1 MMAETVEAQA
11 PLAEAEAIMVE
22 AVEAQ
27 AHDAEAHEAQAQV
40 AAQTQVEVVQAQAEA
55 QTQAVVALSA
65 LPLSALVESDAA
77 ESEASRA
84 PVRRGNGKQQ
94 QQQGRSGFKSWKRRG
109 SRVLIKSADDVN
121 GAAAALLAG
130 LVPLVRDAA
139 VAAVQARRRWFSDSD
154 VRTSAC
160 VRAYVFVVFSAFN
173 RSREAP
179 NG

>member
-1 MMAETVEAQA
+1 MAETFEAQA

-22 AVEAQ
+22 TVEAQ

-55 QTQAVVALSA
+55 QAQAVVALSA

-84 PVRRGNGKQQ
+84 PVRHGNGKQ

-154 VRTSAC
+154 VRSSAC
-160 VRAYVFVVFSAFN
+160 V
-173 RSREAP
+173 
-179 NG
+179 